1 MGSLVDV
8 HSKTQAAQAESSVL
22 PLPAPFSVP
31 PRNTVVDADPPP
43 VTSSPVHTSRWNG
56 VCHTDHTGILEGQAP
71 TRAQHSAA
79 PSAVTSFCNWFC
91 IQLES
96 LGCAL
101 FSKN

>member
-43 VTSSPVHTSRWNG
+43 VTSSPVIRPGGT
-56 VCHTDHTGILEGQAP
+56 VCATQITQASSKDKL
-71 TRAQHSAA
+71 QQELS
-79 PSAVTSFCNWFC
+79 
-91 IQLES
+91 IQQLPVQ
-96 LGCAL
+96 
-101 FSKN
+101 